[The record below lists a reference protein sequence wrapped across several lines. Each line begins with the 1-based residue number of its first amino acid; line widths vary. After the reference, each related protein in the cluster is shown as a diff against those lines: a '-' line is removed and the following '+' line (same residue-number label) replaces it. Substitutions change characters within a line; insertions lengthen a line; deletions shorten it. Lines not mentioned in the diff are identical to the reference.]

1 VSVMPFSMPTVAI
14 VIAINRI
21 KMDESIFFV
30 FYCEGV
36 LKYSSCSSS
45 SNDK

>member
-21 KMDESIFFV
+21 KMDESIFFFLYFIV
-30 FYCEGV
+30 REF
-36 LKYSSCSSS
+36 
-45 SNDK
+45 

>member
-1 VSVMPFSMPTVAI
+1 MSVMPFSMPTVAI

-21 KMDESIFFV
+21 KMDESIF
-30 FYCEGV
+30 CEGV
-36 LKYSSCSSS
+36 LKYSSSSSS